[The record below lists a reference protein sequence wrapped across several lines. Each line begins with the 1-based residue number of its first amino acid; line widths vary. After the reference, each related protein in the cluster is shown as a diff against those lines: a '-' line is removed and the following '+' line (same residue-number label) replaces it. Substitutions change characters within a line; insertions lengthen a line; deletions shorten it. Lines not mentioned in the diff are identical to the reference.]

1 MLHFLR
7 KKNADILILVDTRL
21 SPEVENEVKAEWGGQ
36 IFFSSFSSQSRGV
49 AIFIRK
55 NLPVKVLDSF
65 SDQAGNISSILVEI
79 EDKKILFE
87 GIYGPNTDDPSF
99 YSENVFKR
107 IQDWNPGFAIY
118 AGDWNIVQNPE
129 LDTRGYQN
137 VNNPRARQ
145 ELISKINELDLID
158 VFRNLNPTAKQFTW
172 KQWGNSK
179 FARLDYFLV
188 SNSLLPFVKKV
199 EILSKCYSDHNPIC
213 LELDFSKFQRGRG
226 FWKLNNSLLYNLEYV
241 GLIKNTIKHVASQ
254 YAIINGNYNYIE
266 SCSAEDLE
274 NFLQSQSPESLQA
287 LTLKINPELFLD
299 VLLMEIRHRTI
310 QFSANLKRNRE
321 AEEKKLLNDIKLLE
335 NNMHTTDNN
344 NDIITELEQK
354 KESLE
359 EIYNYQARGAYIR
372 SRATYKVEGE
382 RPTKMFCALEKHN
395 GVQKYV
401 PQLIVENKEG
411 QESTINS
418 QQSVEEEIFRFYNDL
433 YLNKD
438 YDLEHESID
447 QFFSP
452 LNADYHGKKISEPEK
467 QKLEGNITLEEMT
480 KYLKKT
486 RNNVSPGSSGFT
498 NEFYKFFWRD
508 LKIFVLNAVEFAFDN
523 NRLSVTQNLG
533 IISIIPKGDK
543 DKRYLNNWRPITLL
557 NSLYKLISGCIAERI
572 KPVLNSLIHPDQ
584 KGFVAGRYIGEA
596 VRTTYDV
603 MHYAKQ
609 NNLAGLLLCID
620 FEKAY
625 DSISFKFIKM
635 CLKFYNFGK
644 DLIKWV
650 EILLYDFKAVIN
662 HCGNISKSFSI
673 GRGCRQ
679 GDPIA
684 SYLFILC
691 IEILAIKMR
700 NDPQITGFKI
710 GNMRHLLEIYA
721 DDLTV
726 FLDPNSDN
734 LRKTVEVLTSFYKLS
749 GLKISVK
756 KTSAVWFG
764 KNHDSNIKLCPELG
778 LKWSKTFTL
787 LGLNF
792 DNNLENMESNFE
804 EKINKIKKLLFTWS
818 YRYLTPF
825 GKVTI
830 VKSLGLSKI
839 SHIALVIPNPNREML
854 KKLNTLFFQFI
865 WDKKSEKV
873 CREDAKLPVK
883 FGGLGVPDLGKF
895 WTGFKFSWI
904 RRLLTSSSFWPQMIK
919 MEINEILGTDM
930 EIVDILQLGD
940 SKLNQISKSLKN
952 IFWKQ
957 VFGSV
962 VEITQG
968 AAFSCPENLLSSSFL
983 HNSLVLRNNK
993 TINERHFPEIVGK
1006 VSTLS
1011 DFYSPATNKL
1021 MDWNQFCEH
1030 WACNISQEKFTD
1042 IRYIIKLSIQKL
1054 KISDNRLVG
1063 AHKPMRPFL
1072 INLALSINKGCSLYY
1087 TWLRKKAIL
1096 SNKINKRENKWH
1108 EELGTLY
1115 SLNFWKKTRNLCAN
1129 INIDNKL
1136 LWLQYQIVRNSL
1148 QTNYI
1153 VSHFIGNVS
1162 PLCQY
1167 CQESNEL
1174 VSHLFW
1180 FCFHVQHFLRE
1191 VTDHFQ
1197 HFGFLFTPSKTEM
1210 LFGFQDL
1217 DSVNPKN
1224 YISFIFKRYVWVTK
1238 FRNCELNLNGFL
1250 KFLKSYVIDLK
1261 YIFELKKDAQKQH
1274 EWNTIFFALNI

>member
-1 MLHFLR
+1 MDDVCDRGLASASSYKILHFNCNSIGKNPKRGQVLHFLR

-179 FARLDYFLV
+179 FARLDYFFV

-241 GLIKNTIKHVASQ
+241 GLIKNTIKHIASQ

-480 KYLKKT
+480 KYLKK
-486 RNNVSPGSSGFT
+486 N
-498 NEFYKFFWRD
+498 
-508 LKIFVLNAVEFAFDN
+508 
-523 NRLSVTQNLG
+523 
-533 IISIIPKGDK
+533 
-543 DKRYLNNWRPITLL
+543 
-557 NSLYKLISGCIAERI
+557 
-572 KPVLNSLIHPDQ
+572 
-584 KGFVAGRYIGEA
+584 
-596 VRTTYDV
+596 
-603 MHYAKQ
+603 
-609 NNLAGLLLCID
+609 
-620 FEKAY
+620 
-625 DSISFKFIKM
+625 
-635 CLKFYNFGK
+635 
-644 DLIKWV
+644 
-650 EILLYDFKAVIN
+650 
-662 HCGNISKSFSI
+662 
-673 GRGCRQ
+673 
-679 GDPIA
+679 
-684 SYLFILC
+684 
-691 IEILAIKMR
+691 
-700 NDPQITGFKI
+700 
-710 GNMRHLLEIYA
+710 
-721 DDLTV
+721 
-726 FLDPNSDN
+726 
-734 LRKTVEVLTSFYKLS
+734 
-749 GLKISVK
+749 
-756 KTSAVWFG
+756 
-764 KNHDSNIKLCPELG
+764 
-778 LKWSKTFTL
+778 
-787 LGLNF
+787 
-792 DNNLENMESNFE
+792 
-804 EKINKIKKLLFTWS
+804 
-818 YRYLTPF
+818 
-825 GKVTI
+825 
-830 VKSLGLSKI
+830 
-839 SHIALVIPNPNREML
+839 
-854 KKLNTLFFQFI
+854 
-865 WDKKSEKV
+865 
-873 CREDAKLPVK
+873 
-883 FGGLGVPDLGKF
+883 
-895 WTGFKFSWI
+895 
-904 RRLLTSSSFWPQMIK
+904 
-919 MEINEILGTDM
+919 
-930 EIVDILQLGD
+930 
-940 SKLNQISKSLKN
+940 
-952 IFWKQ
+952 
-957 VFGSV
+957 
-962 VEITQG
+962 
-968 AAFSCPENLLSSSFL
+968 
-983 HNSLVLRNNK
+983 
-993 TINERHFPEIVGK
+993 
-1006 VSTLS
+1006 
-1011 DFYSPATNKL
+1011 
-1021 MDWNQFCEH
+1021 
-1030 WACNISQEKFTD
+1030 
-1042 IRYIIKLSIQKL
+1042 
-1054 KISDNRLVG
+1054 
-1063 AHKPMRPFL
+1063 
-1072 INLALSINKGCSLYY
+1072 
-1087 TWLRKKAIL
+1087 
-1096 SNKINKRENKWH
+1096 
-1108 EELGTLY
+1108 
-1115 SLNFWKKTRNLCAN
+1115 
-1129 INIDNKL
+1129 
-1136 LWLQYQIVRNSL
+1136 
-1148 QTNYI
+1148 
-1153 VSHFIGNVS
+1153 
-1162 PLCQY
+1162 
-1167 CQESNEL
+1167 
-1174 VSHLFW
+1174 
-1180 FCFHVQHFLRE
+1180 
-1191 VTDHFQ
+1191 
-1197 HFGFLFTPSKTEM
+1197 
-1210 LFGFQDL
+1210 
-1217 DSVNPKN
+1217 
-1224 YISFIFKRYVWVTK
+1224 
-1238 FRNCELNLNGFL
+1238 
-1250 KFLKSYVIDLK
+1250 
-1261 YIFELKKDAQKQH
+1261 
-1274 EWNTIFFALNI
+1274 

>member
-1 MLHFLR
+1 M
-7 KKNADILILVDTRL
+7 N
-21 SPEVENEVKAEWGGQ
+21 
-36 IFFSSFSSQSRGV
+36 
-49 AIFIRK
+49 
-55 NLPVKVLDSF
+55 
-65 SDQAGNISSILVEI
+65 
-79 EDKKILFE
+79 
-87 GIYGPNTDDPSF
+87 PS
-99 YSENVFKR
+99 
-107 IQDWNPGFAIY
+107 
-118 AGDWNIVQNPE
+118 
-129 LDTRGYQN
+129 
-137 VNNPRARQ
+137 
-145 ELISKINELDLID
+145 
-158 VFRNLNPTAKQFTW
+158 AKQFTW

-188 SNSLLPFVKKV
+188 SNSLLPFVKNVK
-199 EILSKCYSDHNPIC
+199 ILSKCYSDHNPIL
-213 LELDFSKFQRGRG
+213 LEIDFSKFQRGRG
-226 FWKLNNSLLYNLEYV
+226 FWKLNNSLLYNPDYV
-241 GLIKNTIKHVASQ
+241 DMIKNTIKHVASQ
-254 YAIINGNYNYIE
+254 YAIINNDYNYLE
-266 SCSAEDLE
+266 SCSAEELE
-274 NFLQSQSPESLQA
+274 SFLLCQNPESLQA
-287 LTLKINPELFLD
+287 LTFKINPELFLD

-310 QFSANLKRNRE
+310 QFSASLKRNRE
-321 AEEKKLLNDIKLLE
+321 ADEKELLNDIKILE
-335 NNMHTTDNN
+335 NNMFTTNN
-344 NDIITELEQK
+344 NDDIIAELEHK

-372 SRATYKVEGE
+372 SRATYKLEGE

-395 GVQKYV
+395 GIQKYV
-401 PQLIVENKEG
+401 PQLIVENKDGHEI
-411 QESTINS
+411 TIDS

-433 YLNKD
+433 YQNKD
-438 YDLEHESID
+438 DNLEHENIY
-447 QFFSP
+447 QFFAP
-452 LNADYHGKKISEPEK
+452 VNAENHRKKISDSEK
-467 QKLEGNITLEEMT
+467 QKLEGKITLKEMT
-480 KYLKKT
+480 YYLKKT

-508 LKIFVLNAVEFAFDN
+508 LKIFILNAFDFAFDN

-543 DKRYLNNWRPITLL
+543 DKRYLTNWRPITLL

-584 KGFVAGRYIGEA
+584 KGFVAGRYIGET
-596 VRTTYDV
+596 VRTTYDI

-635 CLKFYNFGK
+635 CLNFYNFGK

-662 HCGNISKSFSI
+662 HCGNISKSFTI

-726 FLDPNSDN
+726 FLEPNSEN
-734 LRKTVEVLTSFYKLS
+734 LHKTLDVLNSFYKLS
-749 GLKISVK
+749 GLKISVN

-764 KNHDSNIKLCPELG
+764 KNHDSNVKLCPELG
-778 LKWSKTFTL
+778 LKWSKTFKL

-792 DNNLENMESNFE
+792 DNNLEKMESNFE

-825 GKVTI
+825 GKITI
-830 VKSLGLSKI
+830 VKTLGLSKI
-839 SHIALVIPNPNREML
+839 SHVALVIPNPNKDML
-854 KKLNTLFFQFI
+854 KQLNTLFFQFI

-873 CREDAKLPVK
+873 SREDAQLPVK
-883 FGGLGVPDLGKF
+883 LGGLGAPDIQKF
-895 WTGFKFSWI
+895 WTSFKFSWF
-904 RRLLTSSSFWPQMIK
+904 RRLLTTTSFWPKIIQMQ
-919 MEINEILGTDM
+919 INEILGTDL

-940 SKLNQISKSLKN
+940 SKLNKISKSLKN
-952 IFWKQ
+952 VFWKQ
-957 VFGSV
+957 VFGSA
-962 VEITQG
+962 VEITKG
-968 AAFSCPENLLSSSFL
+968 AAFSCPEKFLTSPFL

-993 TINERHFPEIVGK
+993 IINEKIFPEIIGK

-1011 DFYSPATNKL
+1011 DFCLPGSNIL

-1030 WACNISQEKFTD
+1030 WGCDISQEKLTD

-1054 KISDNRLVG
+1054 KISNNRLNG
-1063 AHKPMRPFL
+1063 ANRPMRPFL
-1072 INLALSINKGCSLYY
+1072 IDLALSANSGCSLYY
-1087 TWLRKKAIL
+1087 KWLRKKAIL
-1096 SNKINKRENKWH
+1096 SNKLEKRENKWH
-1108 EELGTLY
+1108 KELGTVY
-1115 SLNFWKKTRNLCAN
+1115 SLDFWNSSRKHCAS

-1136 LWLQYQIVRNSL
+1136 LWLQFQIVRNSL

-1153 VSHFIGNVS
+1153 VSHFNGNVS
-1162 PLCQY
+1162 PLCEY
-1167 CQESNEL
+1167 CLQSNEL

-1180 FCFHVQHFLRE
+1180 LCFFVQQFLRE
-1191 VTDHFQ
+1191 VTDYLQ
-1197 HFGFLFTPSKTEM
+1197 QFGFLFTPSKTEM
-1210 LFGFQDL
+1210 LFGFHNL
-1217 DSVNPKN
+1217 DFIHPKN
-1224 YISFIFKRYVWVTK
+1224 YISLIFKRYVWVTK
-1238 FRNCELNLNGFL
+1238 FRNCQLNLNGFI
-1250 KFLKSYVIDLK
+1250 KFLKTYVIDLK
-1261 YIFELKKDAQKQH
+1261 YIFELKKDAHKKL
-1274 EWNTIFFALNI
+1274 EWNAIFIALNI